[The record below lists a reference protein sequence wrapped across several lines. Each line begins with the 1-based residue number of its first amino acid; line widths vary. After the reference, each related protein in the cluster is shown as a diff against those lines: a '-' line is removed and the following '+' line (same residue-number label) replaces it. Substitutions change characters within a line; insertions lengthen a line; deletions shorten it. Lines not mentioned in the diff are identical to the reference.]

1 MCAAQSVQAGGH
13 RVTACRDGARVANY
27 GRFLS
32 FPRVAGD
39 RTCLPATPSRGA
51 RVARAGDLGHRGG
64 LRIAGTAVS
73 TAHGTGS
80 RREAGPMGVVAA
92 GGRPTFHATC
102 LPLAR
107 AVSGQP
113 LAESLVDNGLAR
125 STEPSRRRNAGGI
138 RRASFRR
145 IDPAALGPSGPWHS
159 GGQPHRLRRSK
170 LSRPYRR
177 RRGGGRRPPR
187 RAAAFHGGHWLAASL
202 LLCAVRRLPL
212 NRLRS
217 LLKALR

>member
-1 MCAAQSVQAGGH
+1 MCATQSVQAEWH
-13 RVTACRDGARVANY
+13 RVTACRDGARVTNY

-39 RTCLPATPSRGA
+39 RTCLPATPSRGT

-64 LRIAGTAVS
+64 LRLSGTAVS

-80 RREAGPMGVVAA
+80 RRKARPMGVVAA
-92 GGRPTFHATC
+92 GGRPTLHATC
-102 LPLAR
+102 LSLAR

-113 LAESLVDNGLAR
+113 LAESLVDNWLGR
-125 STEPSRRRNAGGI
+125 STEPSRHRNTGGI

-145 IDPAALGPSGPWHS
+145 IDPAALSPAGPWHS
-159 GGQPHRLRRSK
+159 GGQPHCLRRSK

-177 RRGGGRRPPR
+177 RRGSGRRPPR
-187 RAAAFHGGHWLAASL
+187 RAASFHGGHWLATSL
-202 LLCAVRRLPL
+202 LLSAVWRLPF

-217 LLKALR
+217 LLEALR